1 MINIGVCD
9 DESVHRNKIKEILL
23 DILKTFN
30 LEYKIHEYDSG
41 ESLLENYPSNLDI
54 LIIDIQMKS
63 INGIDTARKIREN
76 DDDVEIIFMTSFAEF
91 MQDGYEV
98 RAYRYLLKP
107 INENKIMKHIRKIRE
122 NDDDVEIIFMTSFA
136 EFMQDGY
143 EVRAYRYLLK
153 PINENKIMKHIA
165 PCIKDI
171 MRKRSNYITLNIRN
185 YIDRIKIDSILYIET
200 NRPNVLIYTNDNIYS
215 IKMSMSKIEKELKDC
230 GFFRCH
236 ASYMI
241 NLSKVESMYGNTVIV
256 GGKDIQISKYRVK
269 DLKLAITNILGDI
282 IC

>member
-30 LEYKIHEYDSG
+30 LEYKIYEYDSG
-41 ESLLENYPSNLDI
+41 ESLLNNYPSNLDI

-63 INGIDTARKIREN
+63 INGMDTARKIREN

-107 INENKIMKHIRKIRE
+107 INENKIMKHI
-122 NDDDVEIIFMTSFA
+122 T
-136 EFMQDGY
+136 
-143 EVRAYRYLLK
+143 
-153 PINENKIMKHIA
+153 

-171 MRKRSNYITLNIRN
+171 MRKRSNYITLNTRN
-185 YIDRIKIDSILYIET
+185 YIDRVKIDSILYIET

>member
-63 INGIDTARKIREN
+63 INGMDTARKIREN

-107 INENKIMKHIRKIRE
+107 INENKIMKHI
-122 NDDDVEIIFMTSFA
+122 T
-136 EFMQDGY
+136 
-143 EVRAYRYLLK
+143 
-153 PINENKIMKHIA
+153 

-241 NLSKVESMYGNTVIV
+241 NLSKVESMYGNTVTV

>member
-9 DESVHRNKIKEILL
+9 DESVHRNRIKEILL
-23 DILKTFN
+23 DILNTFN
-30 LEYKIHEYDSG
+30 VNYEIYEYDSG

-63 INGIDTARKIREN
+63 INGMDTARKIREN
-76 DDDVEIIFMTSFAEF
+76 DDNVEIIFMTSFSEF

-107 INENKIMKHIRKIRE
+107 INENKIMKHI
-122 NDDDVEIIFMTSFA
+122 T
-136 EFMQDGY
+136 
-143 EVRAYRYLLK
+143 
-153 PINENKIMKHIA
+153 

-200 NRPNVLIYTNDNIYS
+200 SRPNVLIYTNDNMYS
-215 IKMSMSKIEKELKDC
+215 IKMSMSKIEKTLKDC

-241 NLSKVESMYGNTVIV
+241 NLSKVESMYGNTVKV
-256 GGKDIQISKYRVK
+256 GGKDIPISKYKVK
-269 DLKLAITNILGDI
+269 ELKLAITNILGDI